1 VRVSDER
8 IDEGDSTVSPLTIAL
23 ILLAAT
29 VTLCALVAGLLFLA
43 KARRRRRAQ
52 ARAREDLLVT
62 SVTPLALK
70 KGEPGD
76 EALPRSGSGRGRS
89 RRSSQSRSA
98 AGVSTEYAT
107 MPTIGADS
115 TVSSDYRPMV
125 VSPRRGGQGGGDYR
139 PMSVSPAGGG
149 DYGTIESLTTK
160 EGRTHGYG
168 VPDEGLVSRSHGYA
182 QTDTAYADISTR
194 RSQVGEASKYATGE
208 LG

>member
-1 VRVSDER
+1 MRVSDER
-8 IDEGDSTVSPLTIAL
+8 VDEGDSTVSPLTIAL

-43 KARRRRRAQ
+43 KAQRRRRAQ

-76 EALPRSGSGRGRS
+76 EVLPRSRS

-139 PMSVSPAGGG
+139 PMSVSPADGG

-168 VPDEGLVSRSHGYA
+168 VPDEGLVNRSHGYA